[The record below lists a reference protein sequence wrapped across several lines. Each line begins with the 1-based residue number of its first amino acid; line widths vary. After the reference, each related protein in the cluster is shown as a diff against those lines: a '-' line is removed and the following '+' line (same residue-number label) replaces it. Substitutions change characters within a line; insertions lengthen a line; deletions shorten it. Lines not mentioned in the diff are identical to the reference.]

1 MKKWW
6 TAKLQWENNKKNMP
20 NSATSIAITKNLNL
34 RRKTKEPHLTQT
46 FPAINI
52 FEMNKRK

>member
-1 MKKWW
+1 
-6 TAKLQWENNKKNMP
+6 MP

-34 RRKTKEPHLTQT
+34 RRKEKGPQLTQT